1 MSTVDPIPTPESAP
15 RPFREVFADAIRFWE
30 PWRLLYNALLS
41 LVVAAWLVLTWP
53 HFRLAM
59 SLQSLLLLVVLALIA
74 NLCYCA
80 AYLIDVPAQ
89 QSPFRENWGR
99 WRLALWLAGTL
110 FAIVLANYWIV
121 DEIYPFVG

>member
-1 MSTVDPIPTPESAP
+1 
-15 RPFREVFADAIRFWE
+15 
-30 PWRLLYNALLS
+30 
-41 LVVAAWLVLTWP
+41 
-53 HFRLAM
+53 M